1 MTNESTATP
10 SARRDWLV
18 PASLMTLSAVPVA
31 AGAYRLVELGAGA
44 EVTQDNARF
53 FAAPLPVAL
62 HILGASVFAVLG
74 ALQFSSG
81 FRRRRPRWHRAA
93 GWALVPSGIVAA
105 TSGLWMQARHE
116 LPEGDGDALAVLRLL
131 FGAAMLTSLLL
142 GVVALLRRDF
152 VRHGAWMLRGY
163 AIGLGA
169 GTQVLTHVPWV
180 LLVGQPGE
188 GARALLMG
196 AGWVINVAVAE
207 WILHRRSTTAPAPAW
222 AAVRLPRAPLSG
234 RVTGQVNGAP

>member
-1 MTNESTATP
+1 MTNKSTTTP

-18 PASLMTLSAVPVA
+18 PASLIGLSAVPVA
-31 AGAYRLVELGAGA
+31 AGAFRMIELSAGG
-44 EVTQDNARF
+44 EVTPDNARF
-53 FAAPLPVAL
+53 FAAPLPIVL
-62 HILGASVFAVLG
+62 HILSVSVFAVLG

-93 GWALVPSGIVAA
+93 GWVVVPSGIVAA
-105 TSGLWMQARHE
+105 ASGLWMQARYE

-131 FGAAMLTSLLL
+131 FGSAMLTSLLL
-142 GVVALLRRDF
+142 GVVSLWRRDF

-169 GTQVLTHVPWV
+169 GTQVLTHLPWV
-180 LLVGQPGE
+180 LLAGQPNE
-188 GARALLMG
+188 GVRALLMG

-207 WILHRRSTTAPAPAW
+207 WIIHRGHRGSMTPPAPAR
-222 AAVRLPRAPLSG
+222 AVVQLPHGPS
-234 RVTGQVNGAP
+234 QVA